1 VKNIMSG
8 IGNYTGG
15 LDGILNTNTNTL
27 STELRTYING
37 FG

>member
-1 VKNIMSG
+1 MSG

-15 LDGILNTNTNTL
+15 LDGILNTNTSTL
-27 STELRTYING
+27 NMEFKIYTNG